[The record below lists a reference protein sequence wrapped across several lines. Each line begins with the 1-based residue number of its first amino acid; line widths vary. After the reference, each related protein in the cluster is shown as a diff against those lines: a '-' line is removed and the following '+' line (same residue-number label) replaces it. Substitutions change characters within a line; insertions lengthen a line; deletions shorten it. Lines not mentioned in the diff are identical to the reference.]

1 MSKLTSAQRRI
12 LKEQEGLSSQPLA
25 SKGDPS
31 APASGVPKPSS
42 APEQPLD
49 TETPENGQEDG
60 TNSVSDAVRVQ
71 SALKAV
77 EKLQQAAA
85 DLEAARFTIQQ
96 EYSDFTLAKK
106 LDYLKQELVVIIGK
120 TKEHI
125 AHSATDSPEAKQA
138 MANWLGL

>member
-1 MSKLTSAQRRI
+1 MSKLTSAQRRV
-12 LKEQEGLSSQPLA
+12 LKEQEGLSSTPLSA
-25 SKGDPS
+25 KEAPP
-31 APASGVPKPSS
+31 APAKQET
-42 APEQPLD
+42 APED
-49 TETPENGQEDG
+49 TLGAEMPENGQEEG
-60 TNSVSDAVRVQ
+60 PNGASDAARVT

-106 LDYLKQELVVIIGK
+106 LDYLKQELVAIIGK

-125 AHSATDSPEAKQA
+125 AHSATNSPEAKQA
-138 MANWLGL
+138 MASWLGL